1 MIQRTQISNLKHPTN
16 FPTTQNEANKNEKN
30 RLKFQLKKLLNSKS
44 LNFTE
49 VLNGTFWNFKK

>member
-1 MIQRTQISNLKHPTN
+1 MIQRTQISNLKYPTN
-16 FPTTQNEANKNEKN
+16 FSTTQNEANKNEKN

-49 VLNGTFWNFKK
+49 VLNGTF